1 MSSIKLIKTIKGSY
15 LEHLNTYKISSLFNK
30 PLKSYVSICFATFY
44 TKSNCHTFASV
55 ETSKTIKL
63 IEPIFKSFHKNILL
77 TQIPLPHH
85 WPSLENPLNQIYYG
99 VRLANFSKL
108 LWRYCNYYK
117 FSKRSICN
125 TSFTEINTLLP
136 TFKEFWNFGISDQLI
151 VYLKEWIMIN
161 GEKFPIIKTMN
172 LVTQNQHFRKG
183 NCSQKLS
190 ASKRRSSEKVAVR
203 KKFLLQKSTC
213 YE

>member
-30 PLKSYVSICFATFY
+30 PLKSYVSIYFATFY

-63 IEPIFKSFHKNILL
+63 IESIFKSFHKNILL

-136 TFKEFWNFGISDQLI
+136 TFNNKFLLSTMLPLLPLLSEPDQLI

-161 GEKFPIIKTMN
+161 GEKIPIIKT
-172 LVTQNQHFRKG
+172 
-183 NCSQKLS
+183 
-190 ASKRRSSEKVAVR
+190 
-203 KKFLLQKSTC
+203 
-213 YE
+213 